1 MVARGPQRHY
11 GRFRIEGVIDVVYLK
26 DTPLDEIVA
35 RRKRF
40 EFRLS
45 FRPPTCD
52 PVRKGDLLL
61 LEREA
66 DGTDVLLF
74 RPGGQ
79 LLAGPAGRLGDGTCG
94 LAGPRFHPGAEV

>member
-1 MVARGPQRHY
+1 MVARGPQRHH
-11 GRFRIEGVIDVVYLK
+11 GRLGIEGVIDVVFLK
-26 DTPLDEIVA
+26 ATPQDEIVA

-40 EFRLS
+40 EFRPS

-61 LEREA
+61 LERDA
-66 DGTDVLLF
+66 DRTDVLFF
-74 RPGGQ
+74 RAGGQ

>member
-1 MVARGPQRHY
+1 M
-11 GRFRIEGVIDVVYLK
+11 IDVVFK

-45 FRPPTCD
+45 FRRPTCD

-61 LEREA
+61 LKREA
-66 DGTDVLLF
+66 DGTDVLFF

-79 LLAGPAGRLGDGTCG
+79 FVGRSCRTV
-94 LAGPRFHPGAEV
+94 R

>member
-11 GRFRIEGVIDVVYLK
+11 GRLRIEGVIDVVYLK

-52 PVRKGDLLL
+52 PVRKSDLLL

-94 LAGPRFHPGAEV
+94 LAEPRFHPGAEV

>member
-1 MVARGPQRHY
+1 M
-11 GRFRIEGVIDVVYLK
+11 IDVVFK
-26 DTPLDEIVA
+26 DTPLKEIVA

-45 FRPPTCD
+45 FRRPTCD

-61 LEREA
+61 LKREA
-66 DGTDVLLF
+66 DGTDVLFF

-79 LLAGPAGRLGDGTCG
+79 FVGRSCRTV
-94 LAGPRFHPGAEV
+94 R

>member
-1 MVARGPQRHY
+1 MVARGPQRHH
-11 GRFRIEGVIDVVYLK
+11 GRLGIEGVIDVVFK

-45 FRPPTCD
+45 FRRPTCD

-61 LEREA
+61 LKREA
-66 DGTDVLLF
+66 DGTDALFF
-74 RPGGQ
+74 RPAAN
-79 LLAGPAGRLGDGTCG
+79 LLVGPAGRLGDGRCG
-94 LAGPRFHPGAEV
+94 LGRPRIHPGAEV